1 MFLETIKYFQ
11 QSLLS
16 LANSLTDNE
25 NKSIQMECLKCIS
38 KDESLLRKFTENDQK
53 WITNYLSSGKGA
65 IPYEMI
71 TTFDSL
77 NISPQKGEF
86 FQPELFYSDL
96 KDDII
101 SREEYENVKKFWEI
115 MNFDNKI
122 FLCKIFE
129 QRSDQFQKLFGYSP
143 RKCNFAS
150 SFSECT
156 QRR

>member
-1 MFLETIKYFQ
+1 
-11 QSLLS
+11 
-16 LANSLTDNE
+16 
-25 NKSIQMECLKCIS
+25 
-38 KDESLLRKFTENDQK
+38 
-53 WITNYLSSGKGA
+53 
-65 IPYEMI
+65 MI

-150 SFSECT
+150 SFSDALKDVRVNVVLPSQQT
-156 QRR
+156 LNML